1 MINYSSSKYSVV
13 SGMLMVLFVFALNAR
28 TQPTLTT
35 PQSSPEAKIMQV
47 VGITKISISY
57 HRPGVKERT
66 IWGDLVPYDQVWRAG
81 ANENT
86 TIHFSS
92 AVQIEGKKLA
102 AGKYGLHMIPTENE
116 WTIIFSTVNTAWG
129 SFSYD
134 EAEDALR
141 VAVKPEAAPFEER
154 LSYHFENPTNQSVTI
169 ALNWEKLRIPFK
181 VEIDVNQVVI
191 ENLKKELRGLGQFFW
206 QPWNQ
211 AANYCLQNETHYNE
225 GLTWADRSIA
235 INENFANLRIKS
247 GLLEKK
253 GQKAEADQLMSKAM
267 SIATEGEINQY
278 GYQLL
283 FGGKVD
289 EAIKIFEKNVKDHP
303 DSWNV
308 YDSLGEGYATKGDK
322 KKAMEHYSKA
332 LKMVKDENQKKR
344 ISSTLDNLKKK

>member
-1 MINYSSSKYSVV
+1 MINRSRIKYP
-13 SGMLMVLFVFALNAR
+13 GIQGIIIILFIFLLNAW

-35 PQSSPEAKIMQV
+35 PQPSPEAKITQE
-47 VGITKISISY
+47 VGISKISISY
-57 HRPGVKERT
+57 HRPGVKGRT
-66 IWGDLVPYDQVWRAG
+66 IWGDLVPYGEVWRAG

-92 AVQIEGKKLA
+92 PVKIEGKGLD

-116 WTIIFSTVNTAWG
+116 WTIIFSTINTAWG

-134 EAEDALR
+134 KSEDALR
-141 VAVKPEAAPFEER
+141 VTVKPESAPFEER
-154 LSYHFENPTNQSVTI
+154 LSYRFDNPTDSSVTI
-169 ALNWEKLRIPFK
+169 ALYWEKLRIPFL
-181 VEIDVNQVVI
+181 VDINVHQVVI

-211 AANYCLQNETHYNE
+211 AANYCLQNDTHFDE
-225 GLTWADRSIA
+225 GLTWVNRSIS
-235 INENFANLRIKS
+235 INENFTNLRIKA

-253 GQKAEADQLMSKAM
+253 GEKAEADKIMAKGM
-267 SIATEGEINQY
+267 SIATENEMNQY

-308 YDSLGEGYATKGDK
+308 YDSLGEGYATKGDN
-322 KKAMEHYSKA
+322 KKANEYYNKA
-332 LKMVKDENQKKR
+332 LDMVRDENQKKR
-344 ISSTLDNLKKK
+344 ISGILENLKK